1 MKAATAPVTNQIDEF
16 RRTRRDDLRDCISA
30 LREQIRN
37 LVDQLRIAREQ
48 RKDAKNFGARHRDAA
63 ARRVCDLLDEREY
76 LEKDLA
82 DRLREFNSLPMS
94 LREREGL
101 EAEVASIDADIE
113 YFERHLDVLRKLQLG
128 LSAELQ
134 R

>member
-1 MKAATAPVTNQIDEF
+1 MECVDEF
-16 RRTRRDDLRDCISA
+16 RRTRRDDLRDLITG
-30 LREQIRN
+30 LRQQIRN

-63 ARRVCDLLDEREY
+63 ARKVCDLLDERDY

-94 LREREGL
+94 LRERERL
-101 EAEVASIDADIE
+101 EAEVAPIDADIE
-113 YFERHLDVLRKLQLG
+113 YFQSHVERLHKLRLSLSVDLQ
-128 LSAELQ
+128 STASTHV
-134 R
+134 